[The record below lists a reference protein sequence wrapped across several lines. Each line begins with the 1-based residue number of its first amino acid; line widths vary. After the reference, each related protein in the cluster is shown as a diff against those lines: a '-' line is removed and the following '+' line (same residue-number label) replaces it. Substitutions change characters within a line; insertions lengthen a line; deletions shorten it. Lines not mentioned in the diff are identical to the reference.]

1 MPQALKLP
9 NISNVDYLNSQS
21 CFDRFAKVIRDC
33 LQQLDSQILP
43 SAVHMISHF
52 LNIDQNAKNQ
62 FLVEVQQYQTKLLS
76 ESIYDQLFK
85 KMSEINASCD
95 MIQPA
100 NTFNA
105 TETEFTIKN
114 TSLASQPSIS
124 PLYQFPAQ
132 FRVPIIKFQPPTI
145 IIQEKEPIIREQTS
159 TESSKDVINE
169 TKERKNK
176 ATSASEKHFFFREA
190 LMHVLKTKE
199 EASDEQLCN
208 IIKESKICM
217 WKQISEYSNGMM
229 TTKQVSDYFWK
240 TFVRACYKD
249 QLTQQDKNY
258 LTQVAHQNPRSSAA
272 YLYDVVKPRF
282 EGRNVFHDNVKMFLN
297 GVLNQNKTARHNK

>member
-1 MPQALKLP
+1 MHQSLKHP
-9 NISNVDYLNSQS
+9 NNSNIDYINSQS

-52 LNIDQNAKNQ
+52 LNIDQNSKNL
-62 FLVEVQQYQTKLLS
+62 FLVEAQQYQTKQLS
-76 ESIYDQLFK
+76 ESVYDELFK

-95 MIQPA
+95 IIQPA

-105 TETEFTIKN
+105 TETEYTFKN
-114 TSLASQPSIS
+114 TTMASQPSIS

-132 FRVPIIKFQPPTI
+132 LRVPIIQFQPPTLYV
-145 IIQEKEPIIREQTS
+145 QDKEPDIREQIS
-159 TESSKDVINE
+159 TESSQNVINE
-169 TKERKNK
+169 TKEHKNK

-190 LMHVLKTKE
+190 LIYVLKTKQ

-258 LTQVAHQNPRSSAA
+258 LTQVAYQNPRSSAA

-282 EGRNVFHDNVKMFLN
+282 EGRNVFHDNIKMFLN
-297 GVLNQNKTARHNK
+297 GVLNQNKTERHNK